1 MANLHIVREHALG
14 MAAARKLA
22 FSWAE
27 QVEAEFGMACTYEES
42 KAHDIVRFERTGIS
56 GTLDVTKDRFEL
68 NATLGFLLG
77 AFKEKIEQEIVKNL
91 DQLLAPTAATKP
103 ARKKTSG

>member
-27 QVEAEFGMACTYEES
+27 QVEGEFGMACTYEEG
-42 KAHDIVRFERTGIS
+42 KAHDIVRFERTGVS

-91 DQLLAPTAATKP
+91 DALLAPSAAGKP
-103 ARKKTSG
+103 ARKKAAG